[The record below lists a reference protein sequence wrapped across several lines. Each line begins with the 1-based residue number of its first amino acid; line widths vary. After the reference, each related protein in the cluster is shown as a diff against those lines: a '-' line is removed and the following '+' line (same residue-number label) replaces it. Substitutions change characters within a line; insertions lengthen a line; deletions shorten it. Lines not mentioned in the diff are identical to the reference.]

1 MSRSSLHKTLY
12 KLAWDTRCRNVDV
25 SKLLRPHIGRET
37 TILDA
42 GCGEYG
48 LAAFISAKK
57 IVGVDILPTDAKV
70 ENFDFVHGSILTL
83 PFPSRSFSIA
93 ASVDVLEHLPSELR
107 QKAVAEVVR
116 TARDAVIITF
126 PCGANAREA
135 DERFAERLREEGSP
149 LPDWLDEHLRAPYPE
164 AAEVAAWINAEAK
177 TRGRKATI
185 STHFSENIAVAE
197 FLRARATKSKYLY
210 LLSNFACGA
219 LLPLMP
225 QASEQ
230 NAYRAIIFAEFS
242 ND

>member
-1 MSRSSLHKTLY
+1 MSRSILHKTLY

-25 SKLLRPHIGRET
+25 SRLLRRHIGPET

-48 LAAFISAKK
+48 LAAFISAKN
-57 IVGVDILPTDAKV
+57 IVGVDILPTDTRVDK
-70 ENFDFVHGSILTL
+70 FDFVHGSILTL
-83 PFPSRSFSIA
+83 PFQSGSFSITV
-93 ASVDVLEHLPSELR
+93 SVDVLEHLPSELR

-116 TARDAVIITF
+116 TARNAVIITF

-135 DERFAERLREEGSP
+135 DERFAERLQEEGSP

-164 AAEVAAWINAEAK
+164 AAEVAAWIDAEAE
-177 TRGRKATI
+177 TSGRKAVI
-185 STHFSENIAVAE
+185 ATHFSESLAVAE

-219 LLPLMP
+219 LLPLLP
-225 QASEQ
+225 RASEQ